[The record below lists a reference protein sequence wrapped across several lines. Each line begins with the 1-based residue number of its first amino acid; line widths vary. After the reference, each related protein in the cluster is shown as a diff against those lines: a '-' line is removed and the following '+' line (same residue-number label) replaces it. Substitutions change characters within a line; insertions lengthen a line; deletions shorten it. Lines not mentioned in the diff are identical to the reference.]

1 MSLAETTSV
10 HRSRRRTIGAARAVV
25 LLVALVPVITATVD
39 TLHTRGFEQSDLG
52 RRLQL
57 AVCLLLALE
66 LVVEYFLAENRRRY
80 VLTHWPF
87 LLLCVPAAAILEAQ
101 GIGLP
106 SHWLFVLNL
115 LPAARGVF
123 IISDL
128 IMMTRAVT
136 VDSIF
141 YAYLALLLG
150 VLYVSSLMFYV
161 AEYGINPLVHSYR
174 SAVYWAVMSMNTTG
188 SNIAE
193 YTSIGRALGVFVS
206 AMGLVLFPVFTVY
219 IASAFQQA
227 KNSRQS

>member
-10 HRSRRRTIGAARAVV
+10 HRSRRRIIGAARAVV

-66 LVVEYFLAENRRRY
+66 FVVEYFLAENRRRY

-174 SAVYWAVMSMNTTG
+174 SAVYWAVMSMTTTG

>member
-10 HRSRRRTIGAARAVV
+10 HRSRRRIIGAARAVV

-174 SAVYWAVMSMNTTG
+174 SAVYWAVMSMTTTG

>member
-1 MSLAETTSV
+1 MSLAETTSE
-10 HRSRRRTIGAARAVV
+10 HRSRRRILGAARAVV

-39 TLHTRGFEQSDLG
+39 TLHSHRFEQSDLG

-87 LLLCVPAAAILEAQ
+87 VLLCVPASAILEAQ

-106 SHWLFVLNL
+106 SHWIFVLNL
-115 LPAARGVF
+115 LPAARGLF
-123 IISDL
+123 IIADL

-136 VDSIF
+136 VDSLF

-161 AEYGINPLVHSYR
+161 AEFGINPLVHSYR
-174 SAVYWAVMSMNTTG
+174 SAVYWAVMSMTTTG

-227 KNSRQS
+227 KSGRQS